1 MVRQDGSAPPA
12 SAVSGRRSA
21 IELLARHEMHT
32 AIDNPGWICTTSL
45 PGQNRALCELSYR
58 AVRYWMYLHKVVGHP
73 GDAPGVSPIRT
84 ARIAVFLV
92 PEKMK
97 WNEKWSHGE
106 RPTRSAHTLAER

>member
-1 MVRQDGSAPPA
+1 M
-12 SAVSGRRSA
+12 
-21 IELLARHEMHT
+21 
-32 AIDNPGWICTTSL
+32 
-45 PGQNRALCELSYR
+45 
-58 AVRYWMYLHKVVGHP
+58 VGHP

-106 RPTRSAHTLAER
+106 RPARKRIFNRGALTAWRREPQSHPDPRHAETLSYY